1 MTDEPTP
8 ERNDDSQPSQ
18 AAVTGDVVTDRPDAV
33 IGLVTDGAYSVI
45 IGVFADPMAAESAYA
60 QLTEIERNS
69 RLRIDGVVVASCDAE
84 GKVHLG
90 KVTDHSTKTGLK
102 WGVVGGVLLGLVF
115 PPTVLAGA
123 AGAGALGAA
132 VGKVRNVAH
141 RSGLTEQLEGVMQ
154 PNTSGVIALVE
165 DTAVVEIQRAL
176 AKADEIVTKA
186 VDKQVAAEI
195 DREAAAAK
203 ASLGA

>member
-1 MTDEPTP
+1 MTDQTTP
-8 ERNDDSQPSQ
+8 ETTQD
-18 AAVTGDVVTDRPDAV
+18 AAAGDQPDAM

-45 IGVFADPMAAESAYA
+45 VGVFSNTTDAQAAYE
-60 QLTEIERNS
+60 QLVEVEKS
-69 RLRIDGVVVASCDAE
+69 SSLRIDGVVVASCDAE

-102 WGVVGGVLLGLVF
+102 WGVVGGVALGILF
-115 PPTVLAGA
+115 PPSVIAGA
-123 AGAGALGAA
+123 VGAGALGAGI
-132 VGKVRNVAH
+132 GKVRNEAH
-141 RSGLTEQLEGVMQ
+141 RSGLAQELEGVMG

-165 DTAVVEIQRAL
+165 DTAVVEIEKAM

-203 ASLGA
+203 AELSS

>member
-1 MTDEPTP
+1 MTDQSTP
-8 ERNDDSQPSQ
+8 EN
-18 AAVTGDVVTDRPDAV
+18 AATSATDGSSSGGPDAMV
-33 IGLVTDGAYSVI
+33 GLVTDGAYTLIV
-45 IGVFADPMAAESAYA
+45 GVFANTDDAEAAYTE
-60 QLTEIERNS
+60 LTRIEQNS
-69 RLRIDGVVVASCDAE
+69 SLRIDGVVVASKDAE

-102 WGVVGGVLLGLVF
+102 WGIVGGVALGILF
-115 PPTVLAGA
+115 PPTILAGA
-123 AGAGALGAA
+123 AGGGALGSAI
-132 VGKVRNVAH
+132 GKVRNVAH
-141 RSGLTEQLEGVMQ
+141 RSALGDQLESVMA

-165 DTAVVEIQRAL
+165 DTAVVEIQQAL

-203 ASLGA
+203 AQLNV

>member
-1 MTDEPTP
+1 MTDQSSPEKAETAPT
-8 ERNDDSQPSQ
+8 DGSSD
-18 AAVTGDVVTDRPDAV
+18 GGPDAMV
-33 IGLVTDGAYSVI
+33 GLVTDGAYTLIV
-45 IGVFADPMAAESAYA
+45 GVFANTDDAEAAYTE
-60 QLTEIERNS
+60 LTRIEQNS
-69 RLRIDGVVVASCDAE
+69 SLRIDGVVVASKDAE

-102 WGVVGGVLLGLVF
+102 WGIVGGVALGILF
-115 PPTVLAGA
+115 PPTILAGA
-123 AGAGALGAA
+123 AGGGALGSAI
-132 VGKVRNVAH
+132 GKVRNVAH
-141 RSGLTEQLEGVMQ
+141 RSALGDQLESVMA

-165 DTAVVEIQRAL
+165 DTAVVEIQQAL

-203 ASLGA
+203 AQLSV